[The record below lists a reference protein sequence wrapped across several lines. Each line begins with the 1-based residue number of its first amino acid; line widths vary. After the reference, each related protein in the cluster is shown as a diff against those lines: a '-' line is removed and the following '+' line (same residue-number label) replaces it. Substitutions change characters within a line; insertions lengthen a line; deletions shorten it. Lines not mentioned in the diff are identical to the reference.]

1 MHCTRVIIPNRAH
14 SNPRLKPLTSLI
26 TENFFFHWLKSS
38 AKENRVDCAFAIR
51 STCRFQS
58 SPCLRHSGP
67 RSLFFFCLP
76 TASLFWA
83 FLLSVLISPKLFVL
97 YPKYQ
102 PSIFLLLYHL
112 ILKRTAVLRI
122 PFSVPY
128 ILNSISLTMS
138 GVEVIAVVAC
148 VAASKTIHS
157 PVINIWEIHN

>member
-97 YPKYQ
+97 YPKISTVHLFTTVSFDFETNRGASY
-102 PSIFLLLYHL
+102 SILSPIYPKF
-112 ILKRTAVLRI
+112 
-122 PFSVPY
+122 
-128 ILNSISLTMS
+128 NLTHHVGGGGDRGRSMCGS
-138 GVEVIAVVAC
+138 Q
-148 VAASKTIHS
+148 
-157 PVINIWEIHN
+157 